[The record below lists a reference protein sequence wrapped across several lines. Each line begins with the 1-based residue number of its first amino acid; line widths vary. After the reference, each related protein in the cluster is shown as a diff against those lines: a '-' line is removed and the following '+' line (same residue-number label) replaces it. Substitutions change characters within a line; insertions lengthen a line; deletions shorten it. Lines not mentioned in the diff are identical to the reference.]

1 MSKLPIWEL
10 LIERG
15 FCTSKKEA
23 ESWIMM
29 GKVLNGTLRI
39 DKSGTAVDENAEITV
54 KGIEQKYVNKGG
66 IKLAGAIEDFKL
78 DISGLVA
85 IDIGASTGGFTDC
98 LVQQGA
104 KLVYAADAGFG
115 QLTGKLRNHP
125 AVINMEK
132 TNISD
137 DILLHLV
144 PTPQIASVDL
154 SYLSLKKAIPIFA
167 GILKQNGRLI
177 CLVKPIF
184 EIENADIRRSG
195 IIDDAANYREVL
207 HNLCNFV
214 HEQGFKVQGVTNS
227 RITGNKGTREFFL
240 LVDLESDW
248 RLNEDEIALQI
259 EQAIAR
265 AMLLEIYRKS

>member
-39 DKSGTAVDENAEITV
+39 DKSGTPVDENAEITV

-66 IKLAGAIEDFKL
+66 IKLEGAIQDFRL
-78 DISGLVA
+78 DIRGLTA

-98 LVQQGA
+98 LVQHGA

-125 AVINMEK
+125 SVVNMEK

-137 DILLHLV
+137 DVLLSLN
-144 PTPQIASVDL
+144 PTPQLASVDL
-154 SYLSLKKAIPIFA
+154 SYLSLKKAIPVFA
-167 GILKQNGRLI
+167 DILKQNGRLI

-184 EIENADIRRSG
+184 EIESADIRRSG
-195 IIDDAANYREVL
+195 IIDNAGNYRTIL
-207 HNLCNFV
+207 HDLCNFV
-214 HEQGFKVQGVTNS
+214 HEKGYMIQGITNS

-240 LVDLESDW
+240 LVDLHSDF
-248 RLNEDEIALQI
+248 RLNDAEISVQI
-259 EQAIAR
+259 ENAIER
-265 AMLLEIYRKS
+265 VMQLEIYRK